1 VRRAA
6 LVGFLL
12 IAAGSQLALAHGTLA
27 PATQRAQQA
36 FLAALEPM
44 DDVDDLGESVRP
56 PDRWMPPSR
65 RGCRGRGERCNPS
78 RRVPVPHGK
87 DAERA
92 AALGLGT
99 DQAGRRL
106 LVDAPAPEVVEAAG
120 EVEPQLLWPVAGG
133 SYGRGVGRTR
143 ERRLRHIA
151 HEGVDI
157 VAPAGTPIRAAAS
170 GIVAYADNGISG
182 YGNLV
187 MIVHGDGTT
196 TAYAHC
202 AAAYVFAGQRVQQ
215 GQIIGTVG
223 ATGLARGAHL
233 HFVWRRGAR
242 YRDPMDAFADAP
254 RRGVGRGA
262 VAAIDTAR

>member
-1 VRRAA
+1 L
-6 LVGFLL
+6 LV
-12 IAAGSQLALAHGTLA
+12 AAGSQLALADGTLTPVTRHA
-27 PATQRAQQA
+27 GDTLL
-36 FLAALEPM
+36 LAVLEPIP
-44 DDVDDLGESVRP
+44 DVDDLGEVVSI

-65 RGCRGRGERCNPS
+65 RGCRGRGARCNPS

-99 DQAGRRL
+99 DQMGRKL
-106 LVDAPAPEVVEAAG
+106 LAEPPPADVVQAAG
-120 EVEPQLLWPVAGG
+120 EVEPRLLWPVMGG
-133 SYGRGVGRTR
+133 VFGRGVGRTR
-143 ERRLRHIA
+143 ERRLRHIP

-182 YGNLV
+182 YGNLI
-187 MIVHGDGTT
+187 MIVHGDATT

-202 AAAYVFAGQRVQQ
+202 TAAYVFAGQAVRQ
-215 GQIIGTVG
+215 GQIIGAVG
-223 ATGLARGAHL
+223 ATGLARGPHL
-233 HFVWRRGAR
+233 HFEWRRGGR

-254 RRGVGRGA
+254 RRGLGRGA
-262 VAAIDTAR
+262 VAVIDVAR